1 MEVTCRR
8 QRNKFSNFF
17 YMDKFVNIH
26 ISDMKR
32 TNDAMINIAMF
43 DINLVHVFQT
53 YCRVQRF
60 LALNIQLCA

>member
-1 MEVTCRR
+1 
-8 QRNKFSNFF
+8 
-17 YMDKFVNIH
+17 MDKFVNIH

-60 LALNIQLCA
+60 LALNILLCA

>member
-1 MEVTCRR
+1 
-8 QRNKFSNFF
+8 
-17 YMDKFVNIH
+17 MDKFVNIH
-26 ISDMKR
+26 ISNMKG

-60 LALNIQLCA
+60 LALNILLCA